1 MKSIKLY
8 CIFLISFFS
17 FSQGKIVIEGTVV
30 DAFGTEIPYAAVG
43 ILKKN
48 IGTTTTDEGT
58 FSFIVSAQEA
68 DDIFEISSIG
78 FETFKINVR
87 QYVQGSTR
95 TIVLEEQVSALSEV
109 VVLSPGVYV
118 KTALKKLR
126 QNTISA
132 NHQLKL
138 LYRRWSVEDQ
148 LCRYYI
154 EHHIN
159 VVDRGPSSYM
169 VNYAVDQRRVSADY
183 RFVKNAQKIHAVRY
197 MEMNNP
203 LRRGLNYRAYTWK
216 KLTPSTY
223 DGEDVLVLEG
233 TKKNKDM
240 IRLYIGFDTYKIYK
254 LEMAKKPETNGKLLT
269 ATYVYKKNSQ
279 GKLYLSYHVREWQG
293 GARMPENVKRALI
306 ASGQKARQF
315 IPIAYRHEVFVLSL
329 EENKKKFA
337 YSGETANKDMA
348 AYAIPYRT
356 SFWKNI
362 SLPPE
367 TGFFKKNRQELESHY
382 GVSLETQFEFAN
394 N

>member
-1 MKSIKLY
+1 M
-8 CIFLISFFS
+8 
-17 FSQGKIVIEGTVV
+17 IEGTVV

-58 FSFIVSAQEA
+58 FLFIVSAQEA

-87 QYVQGSTR
+87 QYVQGSNR
-95 TIVLEEQVSALSEV
+95 TIVLEEQVAALDEV

-203 LRRGLNYRAYTWK
+203 LRRGLNYRAYT
-216 KLTPSTY
+216 
-223 DGEDVLVLEG
+223 
-233 TKKNKDM
+233 
-240 IRLYIGFDTYKIYK
+240 
-254 LEMAKKPETNGKLLT
+254 
-269 ATYVYKKNSQ
+269 
-279 GKLYLSYHVREWQG
+279 
-293 GARMPENVKRALI
+293 
-306 ASGQKARQF
+306 
-315 IPIAYRHEVFVLSL
+315 
-329 EENKKKFA
+329 
-337 YSGETANKDMA
+337 
-348 AYAIPYRT
+348 
-356 SFWKNI
+356 
-362 SLPPE
+362 
-367 TGFFKKNRQELESHY
+367 
-382 GVSLETQFEFAN
+382 
-394 N
+394 